1 MTLPII
7 GITMGDPAGVGP
19 EVIVGAYNAGLSN
32 LECHP
37 IVIGNA
43 DRLRDAARIM
53 GHDVQINTC
62 MSVDDAVFDNGK
74 TINCIDAAT
83 VPSDF
88 PYGKNTQLGGEV
100 AFQCVKR
107 ATKMAVKNEIQA
119 ICTAPLSK
127 EAIHMAGHMYP
138 GHTEMIADLTNTKE
152 ASMMLTAPNLRVI
165 HITTH
170 IGLIDAIYKIEP
182 GLVFRTIERGH
193 TALVQMLGREPR
205 IGVCAINPHAGEGGL
220 FGNGEEAE
228 KITPAIEKANT
239 LGWSVTG
246 PLAADTLFFVAA
258 RGDYDLVV
266 AMYHDQGHGPVKA
279 MGIEAGVNISVG
291 LPVIRTSVDH
301 GTAFD
306 IAGKGIADERSMT
319 EALRHAVEFAGRKK

>member
-1 MTLPII
+1 MTLPVI

-19 EVIVGAYNAGLSN
+19 EVIVGAYNAGLSHLN
-32 LECHP
+32 CRP
-37 IVIGNA
+37 IVIGNSG
-43 DRLRDAARIM
+43 RLRDAARIL
-53 GHDVQINTC
+53 GQDVKVETC
-62 MSVDDAVFDNGK
+62 LSVDEATFENAK
-74 TINCIDAAT
+74 TIYCIDAAT
-83 VPSDF
+83 IPNDF
-88 PYGKNTQLGGEV
+88 PYGQNTELGGEV
-100 AFQCVKR
+100 AFQCVKM
-107 ATKMAVKNEIQA
+107 ATEMAMKKEIQA

-152 ASMMLTAPNLRVI
+152 VSMMLTAPNLRVI
-165 HITTH
+165 HVTTH
-170 IGLIDAIYKIEP
+170 IGLIDAINKIEP

-193 TALVQMLGREPR
+193 TALVQMLGREPK

-228 KITPAIEKANT
+228 KITPAIEKANA

-279 MGIEAGVNISVG
+279 MGIEAGVNVSVG

-306 IAGKGIADERSMT
+306 IAGKGIADERSMI
-319 EALRHAVEFAGRKK
+319 ESLRQAVKFAGYK

>member
-62 MSVDDAVFDNGK
+62 MSVDDAVFDNAK

-152 ASMMLTAPNLRVI
+152 VSMMLTAPNLRVI

-170 IGLIDAIYKIEP
+170 IGLIDAINKIEP

-193 TALVQMLGREPR
+193 TALVQMLGREPLWCLR
-205 IGVCAINPHAGEGGL
+205 NQPPC
-220 FGNGEEAE
+220 
-228 KITPAIEKANT
+228 
-239 LGWSVTG
+239 
-246 PLAADTLFFVAA
+246 
-258 RGDYDLVV
+258 R
-266 AMYHDQGHGPVKA
+266 
-279 MGIEAGVNISVG
+279 
-291 LPVIRTSVDH
+291 RRR
-301 GTAFD
+301 AFWQW
-306 IAGKGIADERSMT
+306 
-319 EALRHAVEFAGRKK
+319 